1 MQSINVLAI
10 YPNQFSSDCVHFLE
24 PRTNSIIDGYF
35 SKLMF
40 GNELFLTNGLTICV
54 PVHLKSIFSEHLDML
69 RKIELEILS
78 TYTNNSAINNTY
90 SRIVEYLQSKYTA
103 CNILAPHGLTENILI
118 KISGVWENKQGAVG
132 LSFRCS
138 TI

>member
-1 MQSINVLAI
+1 MQNISVLAI
-10 YPNQFSSDCVHFLE
+10 YPNQFASEYLHFLE

-40 GNELFLTNGLTICV
+40 GNELFLTNGLTICI

-69 RKIELEILS
+69 RKIEIDILS
-78 TYTNNSAINNTY
+78 IYSDNPVNPTQ

-103 CNILAPHGLTENILI
+103 CNILAPQGLTENILI